1 VEHFRANAGRGS
13 WNVDITAAV
22 LEEYHRPL
30 RVQGL
35 RIDEPR
41 AGEVL
46 VRTVATGV
54 CHTDAI
60 ARDQDLPFPVPGVLG
75 HEGAGVVEAV
85 GDGVTKVAAG
95 DNVVIGWPWCGGCR
109 SCQAGKHRYCAQMP
123 PMVTSGGRP
132 DGTSA
137 LSRPGGEPVHS
148 HFFGQSS
155 FATRVM
161 TWERSVVKVAADA
174 PLELLGPLAC
184 GLSTGAG
191 AVFNALAPPAGSSI
205 AIFGTGAVGLAALLA
220 ARESGCTQIVGID
233 RVPAR
238 LSLATEFGATDTI
251 NAGQTDP
258 VDAIRE
264 LTGGD
269 GIDFTLECTGNVAV
283 LRQAVDALAMPGVCA
298 VIGGAPAGAEVA
310 LDHLTVLWGRT
321 VRGILG
327 GEGQSDQLIPTLI
340 DLHRLGRFPFDRMVE
355 YFDLEQVNE
364 AMDAS
369 ARGEVLKPVLRMP
382 A

>member
-1 VEHFRANAGRGS
+1 M
-13 WNVDITAAV
+13 DITAAV

-30 RVQGL
+30 RVQDL

-60 ARDQDLPFPVPGVLG
+60 ARDQDLPFPVPGILG

-95 DNVVIGWPWCGGCR
+95 DKVVIGWPWCGVCR
-109 SCQAGKHRYCAQMP
+109 NCLAGKQRYCAQMP

-155 FATRVM
+155 FATRAM
-161 TWERSVVKVAADA
+161 TWERSVVKVAPDA
-174 PLELLGPLAC
+174 PIELLGPLAC
-184 GLSTGAG
+184 GLCTGAG
-191 AVFNALAPPAGSSI
+191 AVFNALAPPAGSSV

-220 ARESGCTQIVGID
+220 ARERGCTRGWSSNVWSSTSAGSS
-233 RVPAR
+233 R
-238 LSLATEFGATDTI
+238 LRWRPRWRGRPPSPCSAT
-251 NAGQTDP
+251 
-258 VDAIRE
+258 
-264 LTGGD
+264 
-269 GIDFTLECTGNVAV
+269 
-283 LRQAVDALAMPGVCA
+283 
-298 VIGGAPAGAEVA
+298 
-310 LDHLTVLWGRT
+310 H
-321 VRGILG
+321 
-327 GEGQSDQLIPTLI
+327 GQSSP
-340 DLHRLGRFPFDRMVE
+340 P
-355 YFDLEQVNE
+355 
-364 AMDAS
+364 
-369 ARGEVLKPVLRMP
+369 
-382 A
+382 

>member
-1 VEHFRANAGRGS
+1 ME
-13 WNVDITAAV
+13 ITAAV

-30 RVQGL
+30 RVQSL
-35 RIDEPR
+35 QIDEPR
-41 AGEVL
+41 RGEVL

-75 HEGAGVVEAV
+75 HEGAGIVEAV
-85 GDGVTKVAAG
+85 GDGVTKVTAG
-95 DNVVIGWPWCGGCR
+95 DKVVIGWPWCGVCR
-109 SCQAGKHRYCAQMP
+109 NCLAGQQRYCAQMP
-123 PMVTSGGRP
+123 PMVTSGARP
-132 DGTSA
+132 DGTTA
-137 LSRPGGEPVHS
+137 LRRPGGEPVHS

-161 TWERSVVKVAADA
+161 TWERSVVRVAPDA

-205 AIFGTGAVGLAALLA
+205 AIFGTGAVGLSALLA
-220 ARESGCTQIVGID
+220 ARERGCTRIVAID
-233 RVPAR
+233 RVTSR
-238 LSLATEFGATDTI
+238 LALASEFGATDTI
-251 NAGQTDP
+251 DAGSTDA
-258 VDAIRE
+258 VDAVRE
-264 LTGGD
+264 LTDGD
-269 GIDFTLECTGNVAV
+269 GVDFTLECTGNVAV
-283 LRQAVDALAMPGVCA
+283 LRQAVDALAMPGVCG
-298 VIGGAPAGAEVA
+298 VIGGAPAGAEFS

-327 GEGQSDQLIPTLI
+327 GEGQSEQLIPALI
-340 DLHRLGRFPFDRMVE
+340 DLQRLGRFPFDRLVE
-355 YFDLEQVNE
+355 YFDLDQVNE
-364 AMDAS
+364 AMEAS
-369 ARGEVLKPVLRMP
+369 AQGEVIKPVLRMP

>member
-1 VEHFRANAGRGS
+1 ME
-13 WNVDITAAV
+13 ITAAV
-22 LEEYHRPL
+22 LEGYHRPL
-30 RVQGL
+30 RVESL
-35 RIDEPR
+35 EIDEPR

-75 HEGAGVVEAV
+75 HEGAGIVEAV
-85 GDGVTKVAAG
+85 GAGVTKVAAG
-95 DNVVIGWPWCGGCR
+95 DKVVIGWPWCGVCR
-109 SCQAGKHRYCAQMP
+109 NCLAGRQRYCAQMP
-123 PMVTSGGRP
+123 PMVTSGLRP

-137 LSRPGGEPVHS
+137 LRRLSGEPVHS

-155 FATRVM
+155 FATRAM

-174 PLELLGPLAC
+174 PIELLGPLAC

-205 AIFGTGAVGLAALLA
+205 AIFGTGAVGLSALLA
-220 ARESGCTQIVGID
+220 ARERGCTRIVAID
-233 RVPAR
+233 RVPSR
-238 LSLATEFGATDTI
+238 LKLASEFGATDAIDTTS
-251 NAGQTDP
+251 TDA
-258 VDAIRE
+258 VDALRE
-264 LTGGD
+264 LTGGQ
-269 GIDFTLECTGNVAV
+269 GVDFTLECTGSVTV
-283 LRQAVDALAMPGVCA
+283 LRQAVDALAMPGVCG
-298 VIGGAPAGAEVA
+298 VIGGAPAGAEFS

-327 GEGQSDQLIPTLI
+327 GEGQSEQLIPALI
-340 DLHRLGRFPFDRMVE
+340 DLQRLGRFPFDRLVE
-355 YFDLEQVNE
+355 YFDLEHVNE
-364 AMDAS
+364 AMEAS
-369 ARGEVLKPVLRMP
+369 ARGEVIKPVLRMP

>member
-1 VEHFRANAGRGS
+1 VE
-13 WNVDITAAV
+13 ITAAV

-30 RVQGL
+30 RVQDL
-35 RIDEPR
+35 KIDEPR
-41 AGEVL
+41 PGEVL

-85 GDGVTKVAAG
+85 GQGVTKVAAG

-109 SCQAGKHRYCAQMP
+109 SCLAGKQRYCAQMP
-123 PMVTSGGRP
+123 PLVTAGGRP

-137 LSRPGGEPVHS
+137 LRRPDGSPVHS

-161 TWERSVVKVAADA
+161 TWERSLVRVARDA
-174 PLELLGPLAC
+174 PIELLGPLAC

-220 ARESGCTQIVGID
+220 AREHGCTQIIGVD
-233 RVPAR
+233 RVPVR
-238 LSLATEFGATDTI
+238 LALAAEFGATDTI
-251 NAGQTDP
+251 DVRDADP
-258 VDAIRE
+258 VDALRE

-269 GIDFTLECTGNVAV
+269 GVDFTLECTGNVAV
-283 LRQAVDALAMPGVCA
+283 LRQAVDALAMPGVCG
-298 VIGGAPAGAEVA
+298 VIGGAPAGAEFT

-340 DLHRLGRFPFDRMVE
+340 ELHRLGRFPFDRMVE
-355 YFDLEQVNE
+355 YFELEHVNE
-364 AMDAS
+364 AMEAS
-369 ARGEVLKPVLRMP
+369 ARGDVLKPVLRMP

>member
-1 VEHFRANAGRGS
+1 ME
-13 WNVDITAAV
+13 ITAAV
-22 LEEYHRPL
+22 LEEYHQPL
-30 RVQGL
+30 RVQTL

-46 VRTVATGV
+46 VATVATGV

-85 GDGVTKVAAG
+85 GEGVTKVAPG
-95 DNVVIGWPWCGGCR
+95 DKVVIGWPWCGACR
-109 SCQAGKHRYCAQMP
+109 NCLAGKQRYCAQMP

-137 LSRPGGEPVHS
+137 LRRPGGEPVHS

-155 FATRVM
+155 FATRAM
-161 TWERSVVKVAADA
+161 TWERSVVKVGDDA
-174 PLELLGPLAC
+174 PIELLGPLAC

-191 AVFNALAPPAGSSI
+191 AVFNALAPPVGSSI

-220 ARESGCTQIVGID
+220 ARERGCTRIVGID

-238 LSLATEFGATDTI
+238 LSLAAEFGATDTI
-251 NAGQTDP
+251 DAKTTDP

-269 GIDFTLECTGNVAV
+269 GVDYTLECTGNITV
-283 LRQAVDALAMPGVCA
+283 LRQAVDVLAMPGVCG
-298 VIGGAPAGAEVA
+298 VVGGAPARAEFT

-327 GEGQSDQLIPTLI
+327 GEGQSEQLIPTLI
-340 DLHRLGRFPFDRMVE
+340 ELQRQGRFPFERMVE
-355 YFDLEQVNE
+355 QFELEQVNE

>member
-1 VEHFRANAGRGS
+1 VE
-13 WNVDITAAV
+13 ITAAV
-22 LEEYHRPL
+22 LEEYHQPL

-35 RIDEPR
+35 EIDEPR

-75 HEGAGVVEAV
+75 HEGAGIVEAV

-95 DNVVIGWPWCGGCR
+95 DKVVIGWPWCGVCR
-109 SCQAGKHRYCAQMP
+109 NCLAGKQRYCVQMP

-132 DGTSA
+132 DGSSA
-137 LSRPGGEPVHS
+137 LRRPSGEPVHS

-161 TWERSVVKVAADA
+161 TWERSVVRVAPDA
-174 PLELLGPLAC
+174 PIELLGPLAC

-205 AIFGTGAVGLAALLA
+205 AIFGTGAVGLSALLA
-220 ARESGCTQIVGID
+220 ARERGCTRIVAID
-233 RVPAR
+233 RVPSR

-251 NAGQTDP
+251 DATVTDP
-258 VDAIRE
+258 VDALRE
-264 LTGGD
+264 LTGGE
-269 GIDFTLECTGNVAV
+269 GVDFTLECTGNVAV

-298 VIGGAPAGAEVA
+298 VIGGAPAGAEFS

-327 GEGQSDQLIPTLI
+327 GEGQSEQLIPALI
-340 DLHRLGRFPFDRMVE
+340 DLQRLGRFPFDRLVE
-355 YFDLEQVNE
+355 YFDLDQVND
-364 AMDAS
+364 AMEAS
-369 ARGEVLKPVLRMP
+369 ARGEVIKPVLRMP